1 LVLVSLAKGIVIKV
15 KWLNFKCKQKMVKQG
30 EISKRGSKSFHL
42 VLISWAN
49 GIVNT
54 VNKVRFRKKYQKE
67 VS

>member
-1 LVLVSLAKGIVIKV
+1 MKV

-42 VLISWAN
+42 VLIRCAN

-54 VNKVRFRKKYQKE
+54 VNKVQFRKKYQKE